1 MCKISEKKS
10 FITGGSRGI
19 GRGIA
24 LVLAKAGY
32 DIAFTYNSKLEEAK
46 VLSEEIKLIG
56 RKCFYYQAS
65 MELDEVPKKIT
76 KEAIEDLGG
85 IDLLVCNAGL
95 TKHNS
100 LLNLEAEQIDFLYN
114 LNFRSYLLCSNVAA
128 KYMVDKKIKGNIIFI
143 SSTRGIR
150 AYPQDALYGGFKA
163 ALNRAVESMALEMS
177 YYNIRVNCI
186 APGATK
192 VRGSCTD
199 EELSGSNFAK
209 KIPAGRLGTP
219 EEIGYLVEF
228 IASDKAE
235 YITGV
240 TIKVDGGLIL
250 PGMPED
256 NSKEAGYGWSK
267 LPSHMILKNK

>member
-1 MCKISEKKS
+1 MCKISIKKA

-24 LVLAKAGY
+24 IVLARAGY

-46 VLSEEIKLIG
+46 SLAKEIESMG
-56 RKCFYYQAS
+56 RKGFYYQAT
-65 MELDEVPKKIT
+65 MELAEVPQKVT
-76 KEAIEDLGG
+76 GEAIRDLGG

-100 LLNLEAEQIDFLYN
+100 LLNLDVEQIDFIYN
-114 LNFRSYLLCSNVAA
+114 LNFRSYLLCSSVAA
-128 KYMVDKKIKGNIIFI
+128 KYMVDNKIKGNIIFV

-150 AYPQDALYGGFKA
+150 AYPEDALYGGFKA

-177 YYNIRVNCI
+177 RYNIRVNSV

-192 VRGSCTD
+192 IRGDYTF
-199 EELSGSNFAK
+199 EELTDSNFAK

-219 EEIGYLVEF
+219 EEIGELVEF
-228 IASDKAE
+228 IASDKAQ

-240 TIKVDGGLIL
+240 TIKIDGGLIL

-256 NSKEAGYGWSK
+256 NSAEAGYGWSK
-267 LPSHMILKNK
+267 